1 MDEYTSIFVESTEDM
16 GIQFD
21 SYELLLGQTNTFL
34 DLIEKFID
42 KLNKDPDTVDIDLG
56 PDIKE
61 YKTKAL
67 VKCKAKPIELKK
79 IRQMMKKIMAYQS
92 KLTETLHRYAKIK
105 DSIAYGGNFT
115 RAILKRP
122 KVYSK
127 EINEEKYAKINEEI
141 RSVNRAMD
149 WVEKVL
155 IDLYNLTDQDLNI
168 LEIVNV
174 TYNKTKIYES
184 YKLPGGVVNEDVAD
198 SVIPMNPSAIDE
210 ASWHNATMDKKTG
223 SAAPYIKRN
232 HDMANYGEDDVDPA
246 DYKRPSAQQQSE
258 ENDDSDDEK
267 DDSQSLPATTD
278 DNIPAAD
285 AQIPDTKPA
294 DSTADKGGVKNYYY
308 YTYTNSLNKT
318 HTDDHSTHNK
328 TINDD
333 HSTGK
338 HINSDNGLSAED
350 IQKIKKDD
358 GMYHKLESAAPW
370 ELDLGIP
377 EPMMESQ
384 DSVFTEARAWKKKC
398 YDHFHQVVVLSK
410 KLAML
415 IDKRYDANTPA
426 EQAEI
431 DKEIDKLGKIITLH
445 QNKIDEIREAMKAGV
460 DEEDPAN
467 VDLVEEFDKLSEDF
481 IHAVT
486 SHAFGDS
493 QTKDIHDKLDR
504 MEQIFKKFKIV
515 ITESAITEEVG
526 DADDMKPESD
536 HPVKDIAMD
545 IDRKTAKMHQKAKKA
560 VQDTMNAGRAIAKP
574 INRTKD
580 WISNMVVSWRDADET
595 KVKERMAD
603 PQQRKG
609 LLNAIRKAIRIGA
622 LAKAGLLF
630 NPIILFL
637 TVTKKIGDNKKSY
650 RIRNEMIGELKTE
663 MEVIDEK
670 IKDADAAGDK
680 NAKYKLMRFKNEINK
695 KLLRVGGGTRWDK
708 VI

>member
-1 MDEYTSIFVESTEDM
+1 MAATER
-16 GIQFD
+16 
-21 SYELLLGQTNTFL
+21 FL
-34 DLIEKFID
+34 HFFQ
-42 KLNKDPDTVDIDLG
+42 
-56 PDIKE
+56 
-61 YKTKAL
+61 
-67 VKCKAKPIELKK
+67 C
-79 IRQMMKKIMAYQS
+79 
-92 KLTETLHRYAKIK
+92 
-105 DSIAYGGNFT
+105 
-115 RAILKRP
+115 
-122 KVYSK
+122 
-127 EINEEKYAKINEEI
+127 
-141 RSVNRAMD
+141 
-149 WVEKVL
+149 
-155 IDLYNLTDQDLNI
+155 
-168 LEIVNV
+168 
-174 TYNKTKIYES
+174 
-184 YKLPGGVVNEDVAD
+184 
-198 SVIPMNPSAIDE
+198 
-210 ASWHNATMDKKTG
+210 
-223 SAAPYIKRN
+223 
-232 HDMANYGEDDVDPA
+232 EDDVDPA

-258 ENDDSDDEK
+258 ENDDPDDEK
-267 DDSQSLPATTD
+267 EDHQSQTTTTD
-278 DNIPAAD
+278 DNVPAAD

-377 EPMMESQ
+377 EPMMETAGIDNISI
-384 DSVFTEARAWKKKC
+384 DIIFDYMRKTAAIVSKNNPDVMKDIDDIISDPKKFFTDNTDED
-398 YDHFHQVVVLSK
+398 DHFRNTYQWWTSIEDYGFHQILSYPQFVLMDKGFVFGGFDHHVPVDEFVSGIK
-410 KLAML
+410 RAIETLGYNVNFDFDSLDNNQTIYDWFDAFDKAVSDYKL
-415 IDKRYDANTPA
+415 IDCDVIGDEYWLSVAPA
-426 EQAEI
+426 SIVNEYNQMHEVLKAVFDNSAT
-431 DKEIDKLGKIITLH
+431 DKIL
-445 QNKIDEIREAMKAGV
+445 REYYNQKYG
-460 DEEDPAN
+460 EEY
-467 VDLVEEFDKLSEDF
+467 VES
-481 IHAVT
+481 V
-486 SHAFGDS
+486 
-493 QTKDIHDKLDR
+493 
-504 MEQIFKKFKIV
+504 M
-515 ITESAITEEVG
+515 TEEVG

-663 MEVIDEK
+663 MEVIAEK